1 MRLVDVRNK
10 ERERATPAF
19 VVDDI
24 LADPT
29 AAHVGF
35 VDSDVQASA
44 ARRLAR

>member
-1 MRLVDVRNK
+1 MRLVGVRRK
-10 ERERATPAF
+10 ERERATSAF

-35 VDSDVQASA
+35 LDGAVQASA